1 MWAELLFMFGVVIFA
16 VLAVFLLV
24 LLTFVY
30 FFIKELFNNFKNK
43 E

>member
-16 VLAVFLLV
+16 ILAIFLLV
-24 LLTFVY
+24 LSTFVY

>member
-24 LLTFVY
+24 LFTFVY

>member
-24 LLTFVY
+24 LSTFVY
-30 FFIKELFNNFKNK
+30 FSIKELLNNFKNK

>member
-16 VLAVFLLV
+16 VLAVFSLV
-24 LLTFVY
+24 LLIFVY

>member
-1 MWAELLFMFGVVIFA
+1 MWAELLFMFGVVIF
-16 VLAVFLLV
+16 VILAVFLLV
-24 LLTFVY
+24 LSTFVY

>member
-16 VLAVFLLV
+16 VLAIFLLV

>member
-24 LLTFVY
+24 LSTFVY

>member
-16 VLAVFLLV
+16 ILAVFLLV
-24 LLTFVY
+24 LSTFVY

>member
-24 LLTFVY
+24 LSTFVY
-30 FFIKELFNNFKNK
+30 FFIKELFDNFKNK

>member
-16 VLAVFLLV
+16 VLAIFLLV
-24 LLTFVY
+24 LSTFVY

>member
-1 MWAELLFMFGVVIFA
+1 MWAELLFMFGVVIFV